1 VNFARLRHI
10 AERAAVGEESEALFG
25 VTIPEKPG
33 SFLDF
38 CETVGLRG
46 ITEFN
51 YRYSD
56 VTEAHIFV
64 GVQLKQGIAEKQEI
78 IDQLSTHG
86 LPVIDLST
94 NDMARLHIRH
104 MVGGRAPV
112 QNERILRFQFPER
125 PGALL
130 QFLKGMQTDWNISLF
145 HYRNYGS
152 EYGRVLMGI
161 QVPDSDHDRFQ
172 AFLEHTGYN
181 YTIEADN
188 PAYHMFVGSA

>member
-1 VNFARLRHI
+1 M
-10 AERAAVGEESEALFG
+10 
-25 VTIPEKPG
+25 TIPERPG

-38 CETVGLRG
+38 CETIGLRG

-51 YRYSD
+51 YRFAD
-56 VTEAHIFV
+56 TADAHIFV
-64 GVQLKQGIAEKQEI
+64 GIALKQGLAEKREI
-78 IDQLSTHG
+78 IADLERHG
-86 LPVIDLST
+86 LPVIDLSS

-112 QNERILRFQFPER
+112 ENERILRFQFPER

-130 QFLKGMQTDWNISLF
+130 SFLRGMQSDWNISLF

-161 QVPDSDHDRFQ
+161 QVPAADDERFET
-172 AFLEHTGYN
+172 FLDQTGYS
-181 YTIEADN
+181 YTGEADN
-188 PAYHMFVGSA
+188 PAYDMFLGPAAANRG